1 MITKRVG
8 RPITIDPTLPWH
20 ENIRK
25 SWNIGSHIDTEAL
38 YEIIRGLPHRR
49 KEVTWRRFGVNG
61 VDSPVSM
68 SQIARERGVTKQ
80 SVQYLLK
87 ETEKQIQT
95 IIRGDSN
102 ATTKC

>member
-1 MITKRVG
+1 MLTKRVG

-25 SWNIGSHIDTEAL
+25 SWNIGSHIETAAV
-38 YEIIRGLPHRR
+38 YEIIRGLPHSR

-95 IIRGDSN
+95 IIRGG
-102 ATTKC
+102 